1 MNEKIVL
8 ASASPRRLE
17 ILQKAGF
24 TPEILLPD
32 IDEDLKKFS
41 KISKTLSGHEAC
53 MLLATKKAL
62 AAENIYLSNNSTSI
76 TPDTIKELP
85 IIIAADT
92 IVYNGKIIG
101 KPVGEEDAFNMLN
114 ELRSKVH
121 HVMSGVCILIPGTK
135 RRRVFYEKT
144 EVFFKD
150 YSDDFLNKYVKTP
163 EPYDKAGGYAIQGKF
178 AKFVDH
184 YNGDYDNV
192 VGFPLRGFLK
202 EVQKL

>member
-1 MNEKIVL
+1 M
-8 ASASPRRLE
+8 
-17 ILQKAGF
+17 
-24 TPEILLPD
+24 
-32 IDEDLKKFS
+32 
-41 KISKTLSGHEAC
+41 
-53 MLLATKKAL
+53 
-62 AAENIYLSNNSTSI
+62 SNNSTSI

-121 HVMSGVCILIPGTK
+121 HVMTGVCILIPGTK

-150 YSDDFLNKYVKTP
+150 YSDDFLNEYVKTP